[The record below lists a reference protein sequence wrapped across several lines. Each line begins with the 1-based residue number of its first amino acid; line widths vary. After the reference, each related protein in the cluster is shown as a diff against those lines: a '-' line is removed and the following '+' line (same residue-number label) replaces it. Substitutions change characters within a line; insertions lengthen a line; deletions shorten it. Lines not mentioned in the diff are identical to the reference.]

1 MCPPPAGSYL
11 PLQFPKALSIVCP
24 QLCCIKH
31 LLAQILTQILNA
43 LKNNSAILGQEA
55 YKTELIVKMLW
66 QQAERAVS
74 TEKKYGFDFSP
85 NLLDFFVDLR
95 YSNVSIIRPGR
106 SRLLEFKKKILL
118 VNFVC
123 LIETFSQYPYQVV

>member
-1 MCPPPAGSYL
+1 
-11 PLQFPKALSIVCP
+11 
-24 QLCCIKH
+24 
-31 LLAQILTQILNA
+31 
-43 LKNNSAILGQEA
+43 
-55 YKTELIVKMLW
+55 MLW